1 MSVRKSKYVIGLMSG
16 TSADGVDASLVRINP
31 DFSFEEIHSTVYQY
45 PVDFQRRIKAL
56 FSENVQMKEVC
67 IMNFLVAE
75 HFSNAVE
82 QLLEEADLP
91 SSDVDF
97 IGSHGQTV
105 YHYPTDEVS
114 GGIPLKSTLQ
124 IGDISVIAKNTEID
138 TIGNFRTADI
148 AVGGNGAP
156 LVCFADEK
164 IFGKD
169 KTPRAIQNLGGI
181 ANVTVVSPECETFAF
196 DNGPANVLIDY
207 FTEKYF
213 GKPYDKNG
221 EIAAVG
227 KVNEEV
233 IRELMKLP
241 YFDIEPPKTTGR
253 ELFSYK
259 FAEEIEQKFTLSHED
274 MIATMTAFTARAIG
288 ESYKKFVFPKT
299 KIKEIVLGGGG
310 AYNLTLKNM
319 IAEEFEGKI
328 EVKTH
333 EDFGVSN
340 KFKEAIAF
348 AMLAYAYYYDVANNV
363 PSCTGAARKTLLG
376 QYCKSL

>member
-1 MSVRKSKYVIGLMSG
+1 MSG
-16 TSADGVDASLVRINP
+16 TSVDGVDASLVKINP
-31 DFSFEEIHSTVYQY
+31 DFSFEEIYSTVYNY
-45 PVDFQRRIKAL
+45 PVDFQKRIKTL
-56 FSENVQMKEVC
+56 FNERVSTKELCV
-67 IMNFLVAE
+67 MNFLVAE

-97 IGSHGQTV
+97 IGSHGQTI
-105 YHYPTDEVS
+105 YHYPTDEMLF
-114 GGIPLKSTLQ
+114 GLPMKSTLQ

-207 FTEKYF
+207 FVNKYF
-213 GKPYDKNG
+213 NLPYDKNG
-221 EIAAVG
+221 EIASKGV
-227 KVNEEV
+227 VNEGV
-233 IRELMKLP
+233 LADLMSLP
-241 YFDIEPPKTTGR
+241 YFELSPPKTTGR
-253 ELFSYK
+253 ELFSYE
-259 FAEEIEQKFTLSHED
+259 FAQKIEQKYKLSYED
-274 MIATMTAFTARAIG
+274 MIATMTAFTSRAIG
-288 ESYKKFVFPKT
+288 ESYKRFVLPKT
-299 KIKEIVLGGGG
+299 QIKEIVLGGGG
-310 AYNLTLKNM
+310 AYNLTLRKM
-319 IAEEFEGKI
+319 ISAEFNDEI
-328 EVKTH
+328 AIKTH
-333 EDFGVSN
+333 EDFGISN

-348 AMLAYAYYYDVANNV
+348 AMLAYAYYYDVGNNV
-363 PSCTGAARKTLLG
+363 PSCTGASRKTLLG
-376 QYCKSL
+376 QYSKAL

>member
-1 MSVRKSKYVIGLMSG
+1 MSARKSKYVIGLMSG
-16 TSADGVDASLVRINP
+16 TSVDGVDASLVKINP

-45 PVDFQRRIKAL
+45 PLDFQRRIKAL
-56 FSENVQMKEVC
+56 FEENVSMKEVC
-67 IMNFLVAE
+67 VMNFLVAE

-91 SSDVDF
+91 PSDVDF

-105 YHYPTDEVS
+105 YHFPSDETYC
-114 GGIPLKSTLQ
+114 GMPLKSTLQ
-124 IGDISVIAKNTEID
+124 IGDISLIAKNTEID
-138 TIGNFRTADI
+138 TIGNFRTADV

-164 IFGKD
+164 IFGRD

-181 ANVTVVSPECETFAF
+181 ANVTVVSPDCKTFAF

-207 FTEKYF
+207 FTEKYY
-213 GKPYDKNG
+213 GKPFDKDG
-221 EIAAVG
+221 EIAAGGAVHYD
-227 KVNEEV
+227 V
-233 IRELMKLP
+233 IDELMKLP
-241 YFDIEPPKTTGR
+241 YFELEPPKTTGR
-253 ELFSYK
+253 ELFSYQ
-259 FAEEIEQKFTLSHED
+259 FAQEIERKFKLSHED

-288 ESYKKFVFPKT
+288 ESYKKFVLPKT
-299 KIKEIVLGGGG
+299 NIKEIVLGGGG
-310 AYNLTLKNM
+310 AYNPTLKNM
-319 IAEEFEGKI
+319 IANEFEGKI
-328 EVKTH
+328 AVKTH

-348 AMLAYAYYYDVANNV
+348 AMLAYAYYYDIPNNV

-376 QYCKSL
+376 QCCKSL